1 MKIISNLR
9 GGKTMKM
16 FMVVI
21 AVVSFV
27 FMASVC
33 SAQSTGRIFQ
43 VAVYCD
49 NRLEHPSLTTNSE
62 FVGDTGRGELGPC
75 IRVSSWHTPMQK

>member
-1 MKIISNLR
+1 
-9 GGKTMKM
+9 MKM

-43 VAVYCD
+43 VAVDCD